1 MEPVMAKIVVVEDE
15 PGLLELICEELQ
27 FMGHE
32 PTPASDGRIG
42 LELIRAG
49 NPDLVLMDLDFGG
62 RRPNGLEVTE
72 QLKEDRATRHIPI
85 IVMTGRVMQ
94 SERERAFAAGCD
106 ELVEK
111 GFKLDDLFT
120 AVQTQLGLKG

>member
-1 MEPVMAKIVVVEDE
+1 MARIVVVEDE
-15 PGLLELICEELQ
+15 PGLRELICEELAL
-27 FMGHE
+27 MGHE
-32 PTPASDGRIG
+32 ADAAADGSTG
-42 LELIRAG
+42 LTLVRRFR
-49 NPDLVLMDLDFGG
+49 PDLILMDLDFGG

-72 QLKEDRATRHIPI
+72 QLKADRATRHIPI

-111 GFKLDDLFT
+111 GFKLDDLFS
-120 AVQTQLGLKG
+120 AVEALLALRG

>member
-1 MEPVMAKIVVVEDE
+1 MARIVVVEDE
-15 PGLLELICEELQ
+15 PGLRELICEELEL
-27 FMGHE
+27 MGHE
-32 PTPASDGRIG
+32 ADAAADGSSG
-42 LELIRAG
+42 LALVRQRH
-49 NPDLVLMDLDFGG
+49 PDLILMDLDFGG

-94 SERERAFAAGCD
+94 ADRERAFAAGCD

-111 GFKLDDLFT
+111 GFKLDDLFS
-120 AVQTQLGLKG
+120 AVEALLGLRG